1 VLTSREDEAAMRV
14 VLLVLAITNVILAFA
29 AVGLF
34 EWWRAPQFIGDTN
47 VYLGQLAAALGFLV
61 ALATAIVGSM
71 AMAQRRQMGWLG
83 GLIVAWLISAVGSH
97 VAIVVIQPWQYYVVW
112 DRCPPQMNCELPPP
126 SWLPWPFLAAPP
138 LVGLVVLLYR
148 FNMRAPGAATWMTPS

>member
-1 VLTSREDEAAMRV
+1 MENSLWRTPYGELPIRRVAHGCRAAVLREQVSERIRRQELYGFDVLTSREDEAAMRV

-83 GLIVAWLISAVGSH
+83 GLIVAWLISAVGSY

-112 DRCPPQMNCELPPP
+112 DRCPP
-126 SWLPWPFLAAPP
+126 
-138 LVGLVVLLYR
+138 
-148 FNMRAPGAATWMTPS
+148 